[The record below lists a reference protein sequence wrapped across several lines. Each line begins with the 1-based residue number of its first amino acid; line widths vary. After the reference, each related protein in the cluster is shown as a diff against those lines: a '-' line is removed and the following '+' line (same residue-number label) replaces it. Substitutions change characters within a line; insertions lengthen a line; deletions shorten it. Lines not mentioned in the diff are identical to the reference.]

1 MNEEENASKGITVAI
16 VRHCFNCYHVLI
28 CAGTKCMFCICV
40 HHNTVSNIKSNIRG
54 VFLKRYFPCGIN
66 TVAIYLSIY
75 LIIPITCSLY
85 ILLCPL
91 FGSIVMPSHPSS
103 SLILPHFLHLSLIV
117 CYVTSLP
124 LSLAL
129 SFSSSVVL
137 LQKDPGEL
145 VAD

>member
-28 CAGTKCMFCICV
+28 CAGTKCMFCICI

-54 VFLKRYFPCGIN
+54 FFFKKIFPLWDQYCS
-66 TVAIYLSIY
+66 YLSIY
-75 LIIPITCSLY
+75 LIVPMTCSLY